1 MKSIFFALFFLSS
14 FAYSQKK
21 VELLESTLKLA
32 GSEEKEFYFGFAEGD
47 EIVLD
52 VEVLKGKSMV
62 EVEVANYPD
71 LTKYSQVETK
81 KLKHKTFP
89 VSKNGIYKFRLTNKG
104 LTEKE
109 CKIQIQRIPANEK
122 TQTFNSEVYWRTVN
136 DTLSYQE
143 RLEYSD
149 ETDTTFSDFF
159 STTVQISSQNAFNG
173 NKPSQVVSFEL
184 PANTIAWSYYLV
196 VGEEG
201 QKEYDQSKA
210 DFIRAGSKVVGMIP
224 TYGPMAALALTGVNY
239 MSQAQGKD
247 NVKYYFLASQEDVQL
262 FNSNKPFK
270 RYKTGDVISEA
281 AQMKTPLSGT
291 VFIGLVNDN
300 TIDPIK
306 VTVKATAV
314 MVQMNT
320 RSRLKKEA
328 VIIREGKEPYLK
340 N

>member
-1 MKSIFFALFFLSS
+1 MKSIVFALLFFSS
-14 FAYSQKK
+14 FAYSQKAVK
-21 VELLESTLKLA
+21 LLESTLKLA

-52 VEVLKGKSMV
+52 VEVLKGKSLV
-62 EVEVANYPD
+62 EVEVAQYPD
-71 LTKYSQVETK
+71 LTKFSRVETK

-89 VSKNGIYKFRLTNKG
+89 VSRNGIYKFRLTNKG
-104 LTEKE
+104 LTEKA
-109 CKIQIQRIPANEK
+109 CKIHIQRIPAGEK
-122 TQTFNSEVYWRTVN
+122 TQAFNSEVYWRTVS
-136 DTLSYQE
+136 DTSYENGFEQY
-143 RLEYSD
+143 LEKS
-149 ETDTTFSDFF
+149 DTTFSDFF

-184 PANTIAWSYYLV
+184 PANTVAWSYYMV

-247 NVKYYFLASQEDVQL
+247 NVKYYFLSSREDVQL
-262 FNSNKPFK
+262 FNNNQAFK

-314 MVQMNT
+314 MVEKKYGT
-320 RSRLKKEA
+320 RSKQMVVLKERKE
-328 VIIREGKEPYLK
+328 GYLK
-340 N
+340 

>member
-1 MKSIFFALFFLSS
+1 MKSIVFALLFLSS
-14 FAYSQKK
+14 FAHSQKAVK
-21 VELLESTLKLA
+21 LLESSLKLG

-52 VEVLKGKSMV
+52 VEVLKGKSLV
-62 EVEVANYPD
+62 EVEVANYPNS
-71 LTKYSQVETK
+71 TQFSQIETK
-81 KLKHKTFP
+81 KIKHKTFL
-89 VSKNGIYKFRLTNKG
+89 VSKIGIYKFRLTNKG
-104 LTEKE
+104 VTEKE
-109 CKIQIQRIPANEK
+109 CQINIQRIPASEK
-122 TQTFNSEVYWRTVN
+122 TQKFNSEVYWRTVT
-136 DTLSYQE
+136 DTIDPDGWE
-143 RLEYSD
+143 EYS
-149 ETDTTFSDFF
+149 EKSDTTFSDFF
-159 STTVQISSQNAFNG
+159 STTVQISSQHALNG
-173 NKPSQVVSFEL
+173 NKPSQVVSFDL

-247 NVKYYFLASQEDVQL
+247 NVKYYFLSNREDVPL
-262 FNSNKPFK
+262 FNNDKAFK

-300 TIDPIK
+300 TMDPIK

-314 MVQMNT
+314 MVEKKRIK
-320 RSRLKKEA
+320 RSKPVVVRKEA
-328 VIIREGKEPYLK
+328 YLK
-340 N
+340 D

>member
-1 MKSIFFALFFLSS
+1 MKSIVFALLFFSS
-14 FAYSQKK
+14 FAYSQKAVK
-21 VELLESTLKLA
+21 LLESTLKLA

-52 VEVLKGKSMV
+52 VEVLKGKSLV
-62 EVEVANYPD
+62 EVEVAQYPD
-71 LTKYSQVETK
+71 LTKFSQVETK

-89 VSKNGIYKFRLTNKG
+89 VSRNGIYKFRLTNKG

-109 CKIQIQRIPANEK
+109 CKIHIQRIPVNEK
-122 TQTFNSEVYWRTVN
+122 TQAFNSEVYWRTVS
-136 DTLSYQE
+136 DTSYENGFEQY
-143 RLEYSD
+143 LEKS
-149 ETDTTFSDFF
+149 DTTFSDFF

-184 PANTIAWSYYLV
+184 PANTVAWSYYLV

-247 NVKYYFLASQEDVQL
+247 NVKYYFLSSREDVQL
-262 FNSNKPFK
+262 FNNNQAFK

-314 MVQMNT
+314 MVEKNIGT
-320 RSRLKKEA
+320 RSKQMVVLKERKEA
-328 VIIREGKEPYLK
+328 YLK
-340 N
+340 D

>member
-1 MKSIFFALFFLSS
+1 MKSIVIALLFLSP
-14 FAYSQKK
+14 FAHSQKA
-21 VELLESTLKLA
+21 VELLESTFKL
-32 GSEEKEFYFGFAEGD
+32 GSSEEKEFYFGFAEGD
-47 EIVLD
+47 EIVLNL
-52 VEVLKGKSMV
+52 EVLKGKSLV

-71 LTKYSQVETK
+71 ITKFSQVETK

-89 VSKNGIYKFRLTNKG
+89 VSKNGIYKFRLINKG
-104 LTEKE
+104 MFEKE
-109 CKIQIQRIPANEK
+109 CKIHIQRIPASEK
-122 TQTFNSEVYWRTVN
+122 TQKFNSEVYWRTVT
-136 DTLSYQE
+136 DTIQE
-143 RLEYSD
+143 NGWEEYT
-149 ETDTTFSDFF
+149 EKTDTTFADFF

-173 NKPSQVVSFEL
+173 NKPSQVVSFDL
-184 PANTIAWSYYLV
+184 PANTVAWSYYLV

-224 TYGPMAALALTGVNY
+224 TYGPMAALALTGINY

-247 NVKYYFLASQEDVQL
+247 NVKYYFLTNREDVQL
-262 FNSNKPFK
+262 FNTDKAFK

-291 VFIGLVNDN
+291 ILIGLVNDN

-314 MVQMNT
+314 MVEKKT
-320 RSRLKKEA
+320 VKRSKPVILRKE
-328 VIIREGKEPYLK
+328 GYLK
-340 N
+340 